1 MKNRHFINFVVLLI
15 GVALTLAAPLWAQ
28 PAGPVVSSLSKQEEA
43 ERVRISVNL
52 SGRVSPQ
59 VSLSG
64 QRVDLV
70 LPQATLRPGV
80 AHLPEDAT
88 LIKTLFINRRG
99 DLVLSFLFRSPP
111 QRAEAVYDAGRS
123 QVVVDVLWSGAPQ
136 RLALMPQIGG
146 MMISQDGQAVGRR
159 TRTSGYADDWRRFF
173 RDYETAL
180 PFAFK
185 PHYSLPA
192 LIPLSQRPESH
203 PIALAQ
209 AQEAGMRGDWQEALG
224 ALRGVVS
231 TSLSPEHAAFFFTLR
246 AEALLRT
253 GAHRQGRSQLQ
264 EFVETHPRHV
274 FEGRARYLYAYAL
287 AVNGD
292 PHGAMVQLMRARE
305 VQGADSSLAHFL
317 VLLEGELHL
326 AMGRDQKALELL
338 DGAALPGAA
347 DDLRQLARAAALTG
361 VGRFSEALAAYQ
373 DLELRYGQLRDPF
386 ALERYARSLY
396 RQKQFAEAAGA
407 YARLAPL
414 SDNRDAEGLAYFA
427 QVRALLRAGDERG
440 ARFHID
446 RIQENFPGS
455 RAARRAT
462 LLQSDLAVLRG
473 EDQGLLWAILDYG
486 RIAEESDE
494 RALREEAAFKHALA
508 LHFKQDRRA
517 SVEALELFIR
527 NHFSGA
533 LRLEAEVL
541 LGDLLPG
548 FIDELIGEGEH
559 LQALVLL
566 ERNREIL
573 LDQRISWEF
582 LKGLAAVFR
591 DTELLDRAIRVYLFM
606 LDNVREMER
615 GEPLYLPLVRLL
627 AERGRYEMAIQY
639 AERYAETFVDGED
652 RDAVLLTQAR
662 ALHAT
667 GRSELAAELLLA
679 AERPGLRDLD
689 LWGGRICFE
698 LGRYEEAA
706 GCLTRLV
713 ERTDAQPEPQE
724 LLLLAEAL
732 YRAGRYQQALSYFE
746 SLRQYPATADQAAYR
761 SALIYLEL
769 GERARALK
777 VLQQLV
783 DEGSNELWRRLSREK
798 IELLALKG

>member
-1 MKNRHFINFVVLLI
+1 MKNRQVLSGLVLLLSA
-15 GVALTLAAPLWAQ
+15 VLAFAAPLQAQ
-28 PAGPVVSSLSKQEEA
+28 PAGPVVSSLSKQEET
-43 ERVRISVNL
+43 ERVRIAVTL
-52 SGRVSPQ
+52 SGRVTPQ

-80 AHLPEDAT
+80 AQLPEDAT

-111 QRAEAVYDAGRS
+111 QRAEAVYDAGRA
-123 QVVVDVLWSGAPQ
+123 QVILDVLWSGAPQ

-146 MMISQDGQAVGRR
+146 MMISQEGQAIGRR
-159 TRTSGYADDWRRFF
+159 TRTSRYADDWRRFF
-173 RDYETAL
+173 REYETPL
-180 PFAFK
+180 PLAFK

-192 LIPLSQRPESH
+192 LMPLPQRPEFH
-203 PIALAQ
+203 PAVLAQ
-209 AQEAGMRGDWQEALG
+209 AQEAGIRGDWPEALG
-224 ALRGVVS
+224 ALRGVAAN
-231 TSLSPEHAAFFFTLR
+231 SLSPEHAAFFFTLR

-253 GAHRQGRSQLQ
+253 GAHRQGRTQLQ
-264 EFVETHPRHV
+264 EFVESHPLFG

-305 VQGADSSLAHFL
+305 VQGLDSSLAPFL
-317 VLLEGELHL
+317 VLLEGELQL
-326 AMGRDQKALELL
+326 AMGRDPKALELL
-338 DGAALPGAA
+338 DSAALPGAA

-361 VGRFSEALAAYQ
+361 VGRFSEALRVYQ
-373 DLELRYGQLRDPF
+373 DLEQRYGQLQDPF
-386 ALERYARSLY
+386 ALERFARALY
-396 RQKQFAEAAGA
+396 RQQQFTEAAAA
-407 YARLAPL
+407 YERLAPL
-414 SDNRDAEGLAYFA
+414 SDNPDAEGLAYFA

-446 RIQENFPGS
+446 RILENFPAS

-486 RIAEESDE
+486 RIAEESEE
-494 RALREEAAFKHALA
+494 RGLREEAAFKQALT
-508 LHFKQDRRA
+508 LHFKQDDRA
-517 SVEALELFIR
+517 SVAALERFIR

-559 LQALVLL
+559 LQALVLV

-591 DTELLDRAIRVYLFM
+591 DSELLDRAIRVYLFM
-606 LDNVREMER
+606 LDSVREVER

-627 AERGRYEMAIQY
+627 AERGRYEMAIEY
-639 AERYAETFVDGED
+639 AQRYAETFADGED
-652 RDAVLLTQAR
+652 RDAVLLAQAR

-667 GRSELAAELLLA
+667 GRSEQAAELLLA
-679 AERPGLRDLD
+679 VERPGLRDLD

-698 LGRYEEAA
+698 LGRYDEAA

-713 ERTDAQPEPQE
+713 QRTDAQPEAQE
-724 LLLLAEAL
+724 ILLLAEAL

-746 SLRQYPATADQAAYR
+746 SLREHPATADQAAYR

>member
-1 MKNRHFINFVVLLI
+1 MKNRHIIYFLILLI
-15 GVALTLAAPLWAQ
+15 SAALALAAPLWAQ

-43 ERVRISVNL
+43 ERVRISLNI

-123 QVVVDVLWSGAPQ
+123 QVIVDVLWSGASQ

-159 TRTSGYADDWRRFF
+159 TRTSRYADDWRRFF
-173 RDYETAL
+173 REYETAP

-192 LIPLSQRPESH
+192 LMPLPQGPQPH
-203 PIALAQ
+203 PAVAQ

-224 ALRGVVS
+224 ALRGVTP
-231 TSLSPEHAAFFFTLR
+231 TSLSAEHAAFYSTLR

-253 GAHRQGRSQLQ
+253 GAHRQGRNQLQ
-264 EFVETHPRHV
+264 EFLETERRHV
-274 FEGRARYLYAYAL
+274 FEGKARYLYAYVL
-287 AVNGD
+287 AVNDD
-292 PHGAMVQLMRARE
+292 PYGAMVQLIQARDALD
-305 VQGADSSLAHFL
+305 ADSPLRPFL
-317 VLLEGELHL
+317 VLLESELHL
-326 AMGRDQKALELL
+326 AMGRDKQALELL
-338 DGAALPGAA
+338 DSVVLPGAA

-361 VGRFSEALAAYQ
+361 VGRCNEAVAAYQ

-386 ALERYARSLY
+386 ALERFARALY
-396 RQKQFAEAAGA
+396 RQKQFAAAAAA

-414 SDNRDAEGLAYFA
+414 SENRDAEGLAYYA

-446 RIQENFPGS
+446 RILENFPAS

-462 LLQSDLAVLRG
+462 LLQSDLSVLRG

-486 RIAEESDE
+486 RIADESEERS
-494 RALREEAAFKHALA
+494 LREEAAFKQALT
-508 LHFKQDRRA
+508 LHLKQDNRA
-517 SVEALELFIR
+517 SVNALEIFIR

-548 FIDELIGEGEH
+548 LIDQLIAEGEH
-559 LQALVLL
+559 LQALVLV

-582 LKGLAAVFR
+582 LKGLAVVFR
-591 DTELLDRAIRVYLFM
+591 DSELLDRAIRVYLFM

-627 AERGRYEMAIQY
+627 AERGRYEMAIEY
-639 AERYAETFVDGED
+639 AERHAEAFADGED
-652 RDAVLLTQAR
+652 REAVLLAR
-662 ALHAT
+662 AQALHAT
-667 GRSELAAELLLA
+667 GRSAEAAELLLA
-679 AERPGLRDLD
+679 IDRPGLRDLD

-698 LGRYEEAA
+698 LGRYDEAA
-706 GCLTRLV
+706 GCLTRLAA
-713 ERTDAQPEPQE
+713 RTDAQPEAQE

-732 YRAGRYQQALSYFE
+732 YRAGRYAQALAYFE
-746 SLRQYPATADQAAYR
+746 PLRDHPATADQAAYR
-761 SALIYLEL
+761 SALIYLQQ
-769 GERARALK
+769 GDRARALK

-783 DEGSNELWRRLSREK
+783 DEGSNDLWRRLSREK
-798 IELLALKG
+798 IQLLALEG

>member
-1 MKNRHFINFVVLLI
+1 MKNRHIINFVVLLI
-15 GVALTLAAPLWAQ
+15 GVALTFAPPLWAQ
-28 PAGPVVSSLSKQEEA
+28 SAGAVVSSLSKQEEA

-70 LPQATLRPGV
+70 LPQAKLRPGV

-88 LIKTLFINRRG
+88 LIKTLFIDRRG

-111 QRAEAVYDAGRS
+111 QRAEAVYDAGSS

-203 PIALAQ
+203 PAALAQ
-209 AQEAGMRGDWQEALG
+209 AQEAGMRGNWPEALG
-224 ALRGVVS
+224 ALRGVAS

-246 AEALLRT
+246 AEAQLRT
-253 GAHRQGRSQLQ
+253 GAHRQGRTQLQ
-264 EFVETHPRHV
+264 EFVDTHPLYV

-292 PHGAMVQLMRARE
+292 PYGAMVQLMQARE
-305 VQGADSSLAHFL
+305 VLGADASLAPYL
-317 VLLEGELHL
+317 VLLESELHL

-338 DGAALPGAA
+338 DSAVLPGAA

-361 VGRFSEALAAYQ
+361 VGRFSEALAVYQ
-373 DLELRYGQLRDPF
+373 DLELRYGELRDPF
-386 ALERYARSLY
+386 ALERYARALY
-396 RQKQFAEAAGA
+396 RQKQFAEAAAA
-407 YARLAPL
+407 YGRLAPL
-414 SDNRDAEGLAYFA
+414 CDNRDAEGLAYFA
-427 QVRALLRAGDERG
+427 QVRALWRVGDERS
-440 ARFHID
+440 ARFHMD
-446 RIQENFPGS
+446 RIQENFPAS

-486 RIAEESDE
+486 RIAEESEE
-494 RALREEAAFKHALA
+494 RGLREEAAFKQALA
-508 LHFKQDRRA
+508 LHFKQDDRA

-548 FIDELIGEGEH
+548 LIDELIGEGEH
-559 LQALVLL
+559 LQALVLV

-732 YRAGRYQQALSYFE
+732 YRAGRYQQALSNFE